1 MLISDTLLERY
12 ANEFVLLQMPNYGVD
27 LQQYIS
33 NRTYFLRRLRKND
46 LPKKPVERNHEP
58 NHS

>member
-1 MLISDTLLERY
+1 MLINDMLLERY
-12 ANEFVLLQMPNYGVD
+12 ANEFVLLQMPRYGVN

-33 NRTYFLRRLRKND
+33 QRAYFLRRLRNND
-46 LPKKPVERNHEP
+46 LPKKPLEKSNEH